1 MEGGLSLAI
10 TGGLISLK
18 ASSPHTKNSHQ
29 PCVQV
34 PTASVA
40 GGFLEFA
47 LGPRRKILTLSQAFS
62 GSERARCH
70 DGRCALPSAES
81 ALFLLLV

>member
-1 MEGGLSLAI
+1 MEGGLSLAM
-10 TGGLISLK
+10 TGGLTSQK
-18 ASSPHTKNSHQ
+18 TSSPHTKKSHQ
-29 PCVQV
+29 PCVQI

-47 LGPRRKILTLSQAFS
+47 LGHTRKILTLSQAFS

-70 DGRCALPSAES
+70 DGRGALPSAES